1 MIRPLALFGLVAM
14 VPAAVGAT
22 PFSAPSSQTV
32 LLCIGD
38 GLNHSIT
45 IPFSPN
51 VPGKDQG
58 PCCAKGCHSGQS
70 RKRIVRTNS
79 E

>member
-1 MIRPLALFGLVAM
+1 MIRPLALFGLIALA
-14 VPAAVGAT
+14 PAAVGA
-22 PFSAPSSQTV
+22 APLAAPASETV

-38 GLNHSIT
+38 GLNHSVS
-45 IPFSPN
+45 IPLAPK

-70 RKRIVRTNS
+70 RKRIVRSND
-79 E
+79 